1 MPKPSYPTKWRGH
14 TIQSRYGRAYWHGW
28 HFYLKTPGWKRR
40 PLSCNSCTIY
50 RQRRHLKAFWAGYD
64 MAKEATL
71 RGMTSYHGHVDVRY
85 HSEGLY

>member
-28 HFYLKTPGWKRR
+28 HFYLKTPGWR
-40 PLSCNSCTIY
+40 PPQY
-50 RQRRHLKAFWAGYD
+50 RQCFYSTSPRRHAFWAGYD